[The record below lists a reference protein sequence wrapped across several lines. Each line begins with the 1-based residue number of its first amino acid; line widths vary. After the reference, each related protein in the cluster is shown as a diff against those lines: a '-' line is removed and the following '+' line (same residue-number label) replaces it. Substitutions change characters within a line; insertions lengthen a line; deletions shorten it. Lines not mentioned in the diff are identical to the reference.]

1 MGGPKYARHF
11 LREWRISRKFTL
23 EQLAEALDVSHA
35 SLSRI
40 ERRLQP
46 LGQPMVD
53 DLAVILGTKRGSIFD
68 EVPPGAEN
76 NLLRPTSSAFK
87 GARAAQSGKFPHNC
101 LYTPCT
107 FRLTP
112 IVHGVYI
119 AILIWRAT

>member
-1 MGGPKYARHF
+1 MGGTGRAPKYARHF

-76 NLLRPTSSAFK
+76 NLLTADIIRFQRRKS
-87 GARAAQSGKFPHNC
+87 RAK
-101 LYTPCT
+101 
-107 FRLTP
+107 R
-112 IVHGVYI
+112 
-119 AILIWRAT
+119 